1 MRTAIT
7 KWLTLLTIP
16 VTALHCAGVDDV
28 TQDVES
34 RPIENPGADAGATE
48 NVRGSDAG
56 AAVTTEQEPELPAA
70 GWLDSPGLLLLP
82 YCSGVQL
89 DESRAVTSALCLQ
102 HGRTLTFETG
112 MTGGE
117 GAAVADTEV
126 LKAAP
131 ALAELTFAA
140 PFQEGIE
147 LQVSEDTLSEL
158 VGRRVRSVSMGF
170 AQRGE
175 PVERWVWGGVL
186 EASPDGELEVAPD
199 YVDGTRHGPSCHG
212 DNGAGVF
219 TEDGALVGLVVR
231 TSGKTELGC
240 AERLVLARPVR

>member
-28 TQDVES
+28 TQNIES
-34 RPIENPGADAGATE
+34 RPIENAPGTDAGAMK

-56 AAVTTEQEPELPAA
+56 VEPTEQEPKLPAA
-70 GWLDSPGLLLLP
+70 GWLDSPGLMLLP

-89 DESRAVTSALCLQ
+89 DDTRAVTSALCLQ

-112 MTGGE
+112 MMGGE
-117 GAAVADTEV
+117 GAAVADTEA
-126 LKAAP
+126 LPAAP

-147 LQVSEDTLSEL
+147 LEISEETISEL

-186 EASPDGELEVAPD
+186 EASPEGELEVVPD
-199 YVDGTRHGPSCHG
+199 HVDGTRQGPSCHG